1 MQGKGKNVRE
11 RVAIFG
17 LRICANTPLTT
28 DRIDR
33 YELIRSRAGRRK
45 QLLPLLCESRRISH
59 DAPRKG
65 RGFSRQ

>member
-45 QLLPLLCESRRISH
+45 QLLPLLCESRR
-59 DAPRKG
+59 K
-65 RGFSRQ
+65 